1 MAEAQCPAD
10 TPAIRI
16 EHQGVNGATSVK
28 TNRTGAVAIAL
39 AFSACSAAGPVG
51 SNASN
56 ADALTHAAAVKTLD
70 ASKLDS
76 LPTGKVRAA

>member
-1 MAEAQCPAD
+1 
-10 TPAIRI
+10 
-16 EHQGVNGATSVK
+16 
-28 TNRTGAVAIAL
+28 VAIAL

-56 ADALTHAAAVKTLD
+56 ADALTHRAAVKTLD

-76 LPTGKVRAA
+76 LPTGQVRAA